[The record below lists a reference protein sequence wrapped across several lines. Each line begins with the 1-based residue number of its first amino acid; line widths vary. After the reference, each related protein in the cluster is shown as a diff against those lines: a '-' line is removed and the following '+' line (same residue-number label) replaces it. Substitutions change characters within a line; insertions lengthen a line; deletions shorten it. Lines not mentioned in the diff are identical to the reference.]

1 MASSIGME
9 GFPSICFD
17 VFTHSSSSVKGS
29 WSHRAFHFH
38 YQSWTVQVSWSH
50 TALGAFLL
58 VKERSYPGLR
68 SVSKQQKE
76 KNRRGAHGNRTV
88 TQLSPEDLALV
99 ALVGEPQNAIKE
111 LNHFCGV
118 GCHLPLE
125 LNSRTKGGH

>member
-1 MASSIGME
+1 MESQSFPFSLSVLDCASQ
-9 GFPSICFD
+9 
-17 VFTHSSSSVKGS
+17 
-29 WSHRAFHFH
+29 
-38 YQSWTVQVSWSH
+38 YVSWSH

-88 TQLSPEDLALV
+88 TQLSPEDRALV

-111 LNHFCGV
+111 LNHLWHGLSPSFG
-118 GCHLPLE
+118 
-125 LNSRTKGGH
+125 T

>member
-1 MASSIGME
+1 MASLIGVE
-9 GFPSICFD
+9 SFPSIYFD

-38 YQSWTVQVSWSH
+38 YQSWTVPVSMCPGHILLSCCK
-50 TALGAFLL
+50 GAELS
-58 VKERSYPGLR
+58 RSAICQYAAEGK
-68 SVSKQQKE
+68 S
-76 KNRRGAHGNRTV
+76 RRDAYGNRTV

-118 GCHLPLE
+118 GYHLPLE
-125 LNSRTKGGH
+125 LNSRTKGGN